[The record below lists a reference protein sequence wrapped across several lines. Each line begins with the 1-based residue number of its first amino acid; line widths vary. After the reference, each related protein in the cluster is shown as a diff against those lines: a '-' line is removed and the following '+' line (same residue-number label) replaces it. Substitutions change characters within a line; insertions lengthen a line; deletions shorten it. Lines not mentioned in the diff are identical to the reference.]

1 MGPRAPK
8 PLEATE
14 ELVFLCHAPCVT
26 LSRERLIEPCPRGS
40 AGEPLSLV
48 VQGVSSYAQALA
60 STQGREEAKKR
71 VQAPIDREPKA
82 WSSPRAL
89 SDGGDYTWAWPDSL
103 A

>member
-40 AGEPLSLV
+40 AGEPLSL
-48 VQGVSSYAQALA
+48 GGS
-60 STQGREEAKKR
+60 GR
-71 VQAPIDREPKA
+71 VFLCPG
-82 WSSPRAL
+82 L
-89 SDGGDYTWAWPDSL
+89 G
-103 A
+103 